1 MGFSTGNC
9 ASGSPIIFRMILN
22 RLGSSPTT
30 GRTLRA
36 TGLYFF
42 LVDRVPCRSAIVD
55 RLVAECDF
63 ETNGYGSFSVLV
75 ALSLRAKV
83 AMSEVSFPRVWKVT
97 SCLGAIDCVM
107 LVDEEKDWCPLVGG
121 SCRVCRLTGEIE
133 KGSRGFSSCR
143 KKLNAENEYFGG

>member
-1 MGFSTGNC
+1 
-9 ASGSPIIFRMILN
+9 MILN
-22 RLGSSPTT
+22 WSGSSPTT

-63 ETNGYGSFSVLV
+63 ETNGYGSFGVLI
-75 ALSLRAKV
+75 APLLHAKV
-83 AMSEVSFPRVWKVT
+83 VMSEVSFSRVRKVT
-97 SCLGAIDCVM
+97 SSLGAIDCIM
-107 LVDEEKDWCPLVGG
+107 LHDEGKGWCLPVGG
-121 SCRVCRLTGEIE
+121 SCRVCRLTDEME